1 MGYFSFDVGVLNKLA
16 YHSQTLT
23 RLKQYILI
31 YIYISST
38 KCKYCPFMNN
48 TYFIDVNIY
57 S

>member
-31 YIYISST
+31 YIYILAQQ
-38 KCKYCPFMNN
+38 N
-48 TYFIDVNIY
+48 VNIAP